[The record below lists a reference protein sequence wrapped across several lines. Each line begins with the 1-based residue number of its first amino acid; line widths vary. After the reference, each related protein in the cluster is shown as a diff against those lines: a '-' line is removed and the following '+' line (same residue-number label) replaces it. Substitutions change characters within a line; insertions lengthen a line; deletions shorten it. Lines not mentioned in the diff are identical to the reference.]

1 MKIALYFA
9 YLGHYTVALCFPTV
23 LGIIFWFIQGENQVA
38 QFIYS
43 LKIDLYSMAH
53 HSPTSGV
60 SISMC
65 YALLK
70 MLLIKSSKR
79 KMAMDNLFVE
89 ASTQL

>member
-38 QFIYS
+38 QFIYY
-43 LKIDLYSMAH
+43 LKINLSAMAH
-53 HSPTSGV
+53 HRPQVTTSGLC
-60 SISMC
+60 IKMW

-70 MLLIKSSKR
+70 VLPLKSSKW
-79 KMAMDNLFVE
+79 KMAMDIEN
-89 ASTQL
+89 TR